1 MGGTVAG
8 CGRGPHPCGLLRA
21 NMHIVSAVGPVMRKN
36 AKFVPKPFNANG
48 AILRRTVSGRT
59 RTSVMVVT
67 TYNRHT
73 GRIMRVFARFP
84 RLISPRAKHG
94 LVRHAVVMTGASGV
108 PITTHRTS
116 ICATVAVT
124 RFCHTVKLGI
134 LLVTSSASH

>member
-1 MGGTVAG
+1 M
-8 CGRGPHPCGLLRA
+8 
-21 NMHIVSAVGPVMRKN
+21 VSAMGPVIRNN
-36 AKFVPKPFNANG
+36 ANFVPNPFNAKG

-73 GRIMRVFARFP
+73 GRIIRVFARFP
-84 RLISPRAKHG
+84 RLISPRAKQG
-94 LVRHAVVMTGASGV
+94 LVRHAVVVTGASGV

-124 RFCHTVKLGI
+124 RCCQDVKLGM